1 MIGFNVWFSS
11 RADTIDSQL
20 ICRPSQSTDHLADRP
35 KCGHLARWGNSM
47 GRLGRLGDCVDVA
60 KIVGGE
66 IVCVHVKVGR
76 LSIFIIQSTNTVS
89 LTPGLRSSHPP
100 SCSLD

>member
-1 MIGFNVWFSS
+1 M
-11 RADTIDSQL
+11 
-20 ICRPSQSTDHLADRP
+20 
-35 KCGHLARWGNSM
+35 
-47 GRLGRLGDCVDVA
+47 DVA